1 MSERTINRLED
12 LIAKQDKVIEDLCKK
27 ITLLE
32 YQDEWGWRQIR
43 QLTEKENANLPV
55 PRLEL
60 RYRDK
65 SQYQHFIDY
74 GLVYR
79 HLLGDIEFIPI
90 SCTKIGGKVIIPLST
105 PFRDGAHMYNDMYE
119 LRLPGFV
126 IDEKDG
132 VQIVKQLSLED
143 ERELPSAL
151 ITRMGLDDYKP
162 NSLARMAR

>member
-1 MSERTINRLED
+1 MSERTIDRLEN
-12 LIAKQDKVIEDLCKK
+12 LIAEKDREIEKLFDKIEN
-27 ITLLE
+27 LE
-32 YQDEWGWRQIR
+32 YRDEWRWRQIR
-43 QLTEKENANLPV
+43 QLTEKENADLPV

-65 SQYQHFIDY
+65 SEYQHFIDY

-79 HLLGDIEFIPI
+79 HLMGDIEFIPI
-90 SCTKIGGKVIIPLST
+90 SCTKIGGKGLLLSM

-126 IDEKDG
+126 VDEKDG
-132 VQIVKQLSLED
+132 VQIVKQLSLGD

-151 ITRMGLDDYKP
+151 VTRMKKEAGD
-162 NSLARMAR
+162 